1 MSRLLVNLASCLVRE
16 SGLVRR
22 TALLPVA
29 NFRRFA
35 SGEGS
40 GNGRGSRSGEGSG
53 SSEGS
58 GSGDKKADGS
68 DTPKDW
74 PILANASYEIEIPLP
89 EVKKRVED
97 VETTRARLVYQSRKR
112 GMAENDIL
120 ISTFAKQYLP
130 DFTVLQLCMYDD
142 IINKPS
148 NDWDLYY
155 WMTGASPIPMEY
167 NNEVMDLMVEH
178 AKNTRMEVRI
188 SQPPLEPGKMM
199 LGYDPE
205 EEKQ

>member
-1 MSRLLVNLASCLVRE
+1 MTQRLAMSLMRGRRL
-16 SGLVRR
+16 
-22 TALLPVA
+22 
-29 NFRRFA
+29 F
-35 SGEGS
+35 
-40 GNGRGSRSGEGSG
+40 RGSIPLKPSYYAPHGLLGERHASDDSG
-53 SSEGS
+53 
-58 GSGDKKADGS
+58 KS

-74 PILANASYEIEIPLP
+74 PILANAVYEMEIPLP
-89 EVKKRVED
+89 EIKKRTENI
-97 VETTRARLVYQSRKR
+97 ETMRARLLYQSRKR

-130 DFTVLQLCMYDD
+130 GFDAKQLTLYDD

-155 WMTGASPIPMEY
+155 WMTGASPIPDEF
-167 NNEVMDLMVEH
+167 NNDVMTMMVEH

-199 LGYDPE
+199 LGYDAE

>member
-1 MSRLLVNLASCLVRE
+1 MAQRLAVSLTRGRWLSRAPLKLSYCAQHCRLGERYSSGGASDD
-16 SGLVRR
+16 SG
-22 TALLPVA
+22 
-29 NFRRFA
+29 
-35 SGEGS
+35 
-40 GNGRGSRSGEGSG
+40 
-53 SSEGS
+53 
-58 GSGDKKADGS
+58 GS

-74 PILANASYEIEIPLP
+74 PILANAVYEMEIPLP
-89 EVKKRVED
+89 EIKTRVENL
-97 VETTRARLVYQSRKR
+97 ETTRARLLYQSRKR

-130 DFTVLQLCMYDD
+130 DFDAKQLTLYDD

-155 WMTGASPIPMEY
+155 WMTGASPIPDEF
-167 NNEVMDLMVEH
+167 NNDIMKMMVEH

-199 LGYDPE
+199 LGYDAE
-205 EEKQ
+205 EDKR

>member
-1 MSRLLVNLASCLVRE
+1 MAQRLAMSLMRGRLPFRGNTLLKPSYRAHP
-16 SGLVRR
+16 GLLGERY
-22 TALLPVA
+22 
-29 NFRRFA
+29 A
-35 SGEGS
+35 SGDS
-40 GNGRGSRSGEGSG
+40 G
-53 SSEGS
+53 
-58 GSGDKKADGS
+58 KS

-74 PILANASYEIEIPLP
+74 PILANAVYEMEIPLP
-89 EVKKRVED
+89 EIKKRTENL
-97 VETTRARLVYQSRKR
+97 ETMRARLLYQSRKR

-130 DFTVLQLCMYDD
+130 GFDAKQLTLYDD

-155 WMTGASPIPMEY
+155 WMTGASPIPDEF
-167 NNEVMDLMVEH
+167 NNDVMTMMVEH

-199 LGYDPE
+199 LGYDAE
-205 EEKQ
+205 EDKQ

>member
-1 MSRLLVNLASCLVRE
+1 MAHRLTMSSMCGRWLFRGNTPLKPSYYAPHGLLGKRHVSDD
-16 SGLVRR
+16 SG
-22 TALLPVA
+22 
-29 NFRRFA
+29 
-35 SGEGS
+35 
-40 GNGRGSRSGEGSG
+40 
-53 SSEGS
+53 
-58 GSGDKKADGS
+58 KS

-74 PILANASYEIEIPLP
+74 PILANAVYEMEIPLP
-89 EVKKRVED
+89 EIKKRTENL
-97 VETTRARLVYQSRKR
+97 ETMRARLLYQSRKR

-120 ISTFAKQYLP
+120 ISTFAKQFLP
-130 DFTVLQLCMYDD
+130 GFDAKQLTLYDD

-155 WMTGASPIPMEY
+155 WMTGASPIPDEF
-167 NNEVMDLMVEH
+167 NNDVMTMMVEH

-199 LGYDPE
+199 LGYDAE

>member
-1 MSRLLVNLASCLVRE
+1 MASRLITLLKRPIIGVGGALSRASTSRYAPALHYGARLSSND
-16 SGLVRR
+16 SGQ
-22 TALLPVA
+22 
-29 NFRRFA
+29 
-35 SGEGS
+35 
-40 GNGRGSRSGEGSG
+40 
-53 SSEGS
+53 
-58 GSGDKKADGS
+58 SGDGAGN

-74 PILANASYEIEIPLP
+74 PILANAAYEIEIPLP

-97 VETTRARLVYQSRKR
+97 LETTRARLLYQSRKR

-120 ISTFAKQYLP
+120 ISTFAKAFLP
-130 DFTVLQLCMYDD
+130 GFNAMQLSMYDD

-155 WMTGASPIPMEY
+155 WMTGASPIPNSF
-167 NNEVMDLMVEH
+167 NNEVMAMMVEH

-199 LGYDPE
+199 LGYDAD

>member
-1 MSRLLVNLASCLVRE
+1 MASRLITLLKRPIGGGGALPHASTNRYAP
-16 SGLVRR
+16 
-22 TALLPVA
+22 ALHHGARLIS
-29 NFRRFA
+29 ND
-35 SGEGS
+35 
-40 GNGRGSRSGEGSG
+40 
-53 SSEGS
+53 SSQ
-58 GSGDKKADGS
+58 SGDGAGS

-74 PILANASYEIEIPLP
+74 PILANAAYEIEIPLP

-97 VETTRARLVYQSRKR
+97 LETTRARLLYQSRKR

-120 ISTFAKQYLP
+120 ISTFAKAFLP
-130 DFTVLQLCMYDD
+130 GFNAMQLSMYDD

-155 WMTGASPIPMEY
+155 WMTGASPIPNSF
-167 NNEVMDLMVEH
+167 NNEVMAMMVEH

-199 LGYDPE
+199 LGYDAD